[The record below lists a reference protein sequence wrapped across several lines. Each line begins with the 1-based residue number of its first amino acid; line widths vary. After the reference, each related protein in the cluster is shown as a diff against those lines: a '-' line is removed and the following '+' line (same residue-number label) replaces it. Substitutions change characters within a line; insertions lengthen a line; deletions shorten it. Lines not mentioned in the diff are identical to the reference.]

1 MLGKLAGLVWQLF
14 LVLGMT
20 RLRAFCD
27 AVLSVTTDMG
37 TERLLATAD
46 DHLQLMLRH
55 FGCPEK
61 FLPPHVGGKLFRFA
75 LHIRGWRHTWDLIGC
90 KRNK

>member
-14 LVLGMT
+14 LVIGKVH
-20 RLRAFCD
+20 LRVFCD
-27 AVLSVTTDMG
+27 AVRSVTTDMG

-46 DHLQLMLRH
+46 DHLQLLLRH

-61 FLPPHVGGKLFRFA
+61 LLPPHVGGKLFRFA